1 MLQLRLQQVV
11 TGKAL
16 RKRLESREFS
26 ELALKKKIII
36 EIFDTIKMDCCN
48 LILVMILLS
57 RKMAFCTLRS
67 FLLRQ

>member
-26 ELALKKKIII
+26 ELALKKKII
-36 EIFDTIKMDCCN
+36 EIFDTIEMDSFN
-48 LILVMILLS
+48 LILVMISLS
-57 RKMAFCTLRS
+57 RKMVFCTLRS
-67 FLLRQ
+67 FLQRQ